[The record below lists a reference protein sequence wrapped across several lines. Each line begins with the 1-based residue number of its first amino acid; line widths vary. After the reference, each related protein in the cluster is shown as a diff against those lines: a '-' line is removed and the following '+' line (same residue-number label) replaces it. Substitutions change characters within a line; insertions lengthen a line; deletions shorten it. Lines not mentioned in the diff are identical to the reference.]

1 MVEFINLHLY
11 CSIVTHTKN
20 ACMKS
25 YKYSVSY
32 SGTIVKLPSITLAY
46 QLAVQLSRAG
56 YKSIKIITSY
66 NKNAFTPT
74 QITL

>member
-32 SGTIVKLPSITLAY
+32 SGTIVKFPSITLAY
-46 QLAVQLSRAG
+46 QLTVQLSRAG

-66 NKNAFTPT
+66 NKNAFK
-74 QITL
+74 LLRY